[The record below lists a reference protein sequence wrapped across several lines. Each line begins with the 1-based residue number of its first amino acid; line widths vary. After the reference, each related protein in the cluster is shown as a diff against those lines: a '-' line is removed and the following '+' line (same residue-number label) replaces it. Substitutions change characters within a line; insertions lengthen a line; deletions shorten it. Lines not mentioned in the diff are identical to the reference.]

1 MARNVSLRTAGTP
14 RSFIRLLKFKV
25 LAIATIAGLFA
36 LQGAYAQN
44 QPVGI
49 VPPKPSSQPSPA
61 PQPGAIVTGNGIE
74 YHGGPVMISPH
85 NVYFIWYGNWSGS
98 AATTILPDF
107 ITGLNGSNYFNTN
120 TTYGDANND
129 IANTISM
136 AGQIFDN
143 YSQGKDLGS
152 IGVQNA
158 VSAALNAGLLP
169 TDANGS
175 YLGLT
180 SPDVTESTFCHQ
192 FCAYHTRA
200 TLNGADI
207 KYGFVGNPATQCPNS
222 CEDQRVSPNG
232 NEGADA
238 MADFL
243 AHEIN
248 ETVTDPH
255 LDAWFHNNTAGE
267 VGDLCNFN
275 FGNRFYL
282 FGGASANITL
292 GGRNYL
298 IQQNWVNDS
307 GGF

>member
-129 IANTISM
+129 LANTITM
-136 AGQIFDN
+136 AGQFFDN
-143 YSQGKDLGS
+143 YSQGTSLGCC
-152 IGVQNA
+152 A
-158 VSAALNAGLLP
+158 VSTVVSSALNSGKLP
-169 TDANGS
+169 VDGNGI
-175 YLGLT
+175 YLVLT
-180 SPDVTESTFCHQ
+180 SPDVTEGNFCRSY
-192 FCAYHTRA
+192 CGYHARQTVSG
-200 TLNGADI
+200 TDI
-207 KYGFVGNPATQCPNS
+207 KYGFVGDAAKFLRPVESPPRA
-222 CEDQRVSPNG
+222 QR
-232 NEGADA
+232 DA
-238 MADFL
+238 ALVDL
-243 AHEIN
+243 RLQAIAVE
-248 ETVTDPH
+248 
-255 LDAWFHNNTAGE
+255 LDLMQPTG
-267 VGDLCNFN
+267 
-275 FGNRFYL
+275 
-282 FGGASANITL
+282 S
-292 GGRNYL
+292 GRRP
-298 IQQNWVNDS
+298 I
-307 GGF
+307 G